1 MKITV
6 FTGNSNRH
14 FGLVNSLIEFAEQV
28 HAVIEISDKTRISH
42 SAILDSPSLKQYMQH
57 VKEAELRYFSE
68 SNELNKDVKVT
79 KCPAGRLNDLLKID
93 LEEALDSDLFIVFGS
108 SFIKGWLCDFL
119 VDKNALNLHVGISP
133 YYRGSA
139 CNFWAVHDGNPN
151 FVGATWH
158 LLTQGLDDGPILF
171 HSRPTHEDEDVFNFT
186 MKAVK
191 SAQND
196 FNSNFEN
203 LIHKRIIPEPQDS
216 SLEIRYSRIGNF
228 TESIAAKFL
237 QSDYGHENLRKSI
250 LESAQPRLIK
260 GKFF

>member
-1 MKITV
+1 LKITV

-108 SFIKGWLCDFL
+108 SFIKGWLC
-119 VDKNALNLHVGISP
+119 
-133 YYRGSA
+133 
-139 CNFWAVHDGNPN
+139 
-151 FVGATWH
+151 
-158 LLTQGLDDGPILF
+158 
-171 HSRPTHEDEDVFNFT
+171 VFNFT
-186 MKAVK
+186 IKAVK